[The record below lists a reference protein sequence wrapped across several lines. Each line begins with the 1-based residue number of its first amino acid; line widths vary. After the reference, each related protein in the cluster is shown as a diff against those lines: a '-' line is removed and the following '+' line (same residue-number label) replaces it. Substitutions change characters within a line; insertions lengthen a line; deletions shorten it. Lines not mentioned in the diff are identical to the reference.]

1 MAEEAQPLSA
11 EEKIANM
18 MFGEEVKKAPV
29 EEVEEDY
36 QPDPKPVPEGED
48 SEEVEATEE
57 GDEETPQ
64 EENFVE
70 IEVDG
75 ELLQVPE
82 KYKDHFLRQDDYT
95 RKTQEVAAERKTLEV
110 IRGEVEIKQRDQ
122 QFFDSVYEDV
132 LRANQKHAEA
142 EQWQQYLRQNVDNL
156 SSTEIEKI
164 RIAVQDAQSEA
175 QQIANEVQRKQQE
188 HQQAQQ
194 QSQQELLKKGT
205 EVLKSTIPNWGEEA
219 QKQVMEHVLAK
230 GFTPSEVNSLM
241 DPRMVEIAWEAAQ
254 YRALK
259 RGSAQ
264 AVKRV
269 QSAPQIRPKSRN
281 PMPDAVKDKL
291 NLRKKLKSKNVS
303 DHEKANLVGESL
315 AKKFGM

>member
-18 MFGEEVKKAPV
+18 MFGAEPKKAEV
-29 EEVEEDY
+29 QEVEEEEY

-48 SEEVEATEE
+48 SEEEFEAEP
-57 GDEETPQ
+57 EET
-64 EENFVE
+64 EGEFVE

-82 KYKDHFLRQDDYT
+82 KYKDYFLRQDDYT

-110 IRGEVEIKQRDQ
+110 VRGEVETKQRDQ